1 MAKWRFEKEGKPLL
15 QANESP
21 ASFKK
26 RVKAWEKR
34 TGREYVPMEFGAEE
48 KILSGKTTIGGWG
61 NQTDYFSNDSLVNE
75 QNIKAALGLGEDAT
89 YARSIERDKEM
100 DRMKESGETEEVDPR
115 SIQHASE
122 KYEKAKAEANTPIGK
137 LKALMKRQAEGEEFT
152 DDQWEGYLRDFASE
166 YGGTRMPTG
175 PDATDDE
182 ISRAIDDDDYVFK
195 VQDAE
200 IERDYAQKK
209 MANNNERYLKSRASF
224 GTNATYTSNYKEA
237 IKQGTGWKAYWDD
250 SPDADNPI
258 AKSDVFT
265 IDPATGM
272 PLGVMTRSQRRAWDL
287 KHHQAKAQAKLNEDQ
302 KAFMEDNNRSATDT
316 QLMTSG
322 QGIETVIDD
331 GVEVSKGPSMTK
343 DQADKLYKGSKRKK
357 DEDD

>member
-34 TGREYVPMEFGAEE
+34 TGREYVPMQLGAEQ

-75 QNIKAALGLGEDAT
+75 QNIKAAMGMGYVDPNAVSPEWKEPAT
-89 YARSIERDKEM
+89 YARSIERDKEI
-100 DRMKESGETEEVDPR
+100 DQMKADGETEYDQGSVQYAVDEYNKR
-115 SIQHASE
+115 QE
-122 KYEKAKAEANTPIGK
+122 EEKAQLEAW
-137 LKALMKRQAEGEEFT
+137 REEAGYPGVKGG
-152 DDQWEGYLRDFASE
+152 DADYGQWR
-166 YGGTRMPTG
+166 GT
-175 PDATDDE
+175 
-182 ISRAIDDDDYVFK
+182 DDDYVFK

-224 GTNATYTSNYKEA
+224 GTAETYTSNYKEA

-272 PLGVMTRSQRRAWDL
+272 PLGVMTRSQRRAWDR
-287 KHHQAKAQAKLNEDQ
+287 KHHQATAQAKLNEDK
-302 KAFMEDNNRSATDT
+302 KAFMEDRDYSATDT
-316 QLMTSG
+316 QLIHSD
-322 QGIETVIDD
+322 QGLETVIGAD
-331 GVEVSKGPSMTK
+331 GVESKGPSMTK
-343 DQADKLYKGSKRKK
+343 DQADKLFKGSKKKK
-357 DEDD
+357 DEDDE